1 VSLLDLVGTCVIFD
15 MRCRAKSNQ
24 ESPLLRL
31 PPEIRNKIWG
41 YTLGHNIFR
50 SILIRLG
57 KRKFKYEWMSRPDEP
72 HIGLPLLAT
81 CRQIYSEAAIMPFNL
96 NTFVADTLNGER
108 NMLRAFKVFNA
119 HQRKQIT
126 SIRLVYKSYDLLGS
140 DALNDFN
147 VYQLEGYRA
156 QLKRLHSKLN
166 TMEFVILSGEVEYLS
181 EEGVAHI

>member
-1 VSLLDLVGTCVIFD
+1 
-15 MRCRAKSNQ
+15 
-24 ESPLLRL
+24 
-31 PPEIRNKIWG
+31 
-41 YTLGHNIFR
+41 
-50 SILIRLG
+50 
-57 KRKFKYEWMSRPDEP
+57 
-72 HIGLPLLAT
+72 
-81 CRQIYSEAAIMPFNL
+81 L